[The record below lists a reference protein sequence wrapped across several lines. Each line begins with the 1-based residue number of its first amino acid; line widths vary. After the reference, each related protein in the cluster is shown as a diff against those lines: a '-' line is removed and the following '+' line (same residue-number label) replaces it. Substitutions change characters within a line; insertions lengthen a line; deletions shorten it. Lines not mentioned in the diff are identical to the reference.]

1 MTRRIEMEVLAGGGM
16 CVRIS
21 VVPIGFAHGRLSET
35 GSFSKLFPAQNA
47 RAIIAMPLRGEGAA
61 IHSTATPRVAKTK

>member
-1 MTRRIEMEVLAGGGM
+1 MEVLAGGGM

-21 VVPIGFAHGRLSET
+21 VVPIGFAHGRLSGT
-35 GSFSKLFPAQNA
+35 GSFSKLFPARNA

-61 IHSTATPRVAKTK
+61 IYSTATPRVAKTE